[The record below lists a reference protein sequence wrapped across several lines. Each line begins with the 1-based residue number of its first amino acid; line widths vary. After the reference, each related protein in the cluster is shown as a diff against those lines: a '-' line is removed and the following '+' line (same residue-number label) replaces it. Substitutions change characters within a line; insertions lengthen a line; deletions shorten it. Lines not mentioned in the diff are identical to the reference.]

1 MIKRRSE
8 SRPKERTYAV
18 IGTPRPKVDA
28 YAKVTGRALYA
39 DDIML
44 PRMLYGR
51 ILRSPHAHARILSI
65 DTHRAL
71 ALPGVVAIL
80 TGEDLPQKFGILPS
94 SQDEYALAIDK
105 VRYVG
110 DPVVAVAA
118 LDPDILDQALKL
130 IEVEYEV
137 LPALM
142 SIDEAL
148 AHPDVKINDEA
159 RIGNIHKAVS
169 YEFGDMEEGFA
180 GADYIREDWFYY
192 EGNNH
197 APIEAHA
204 CVAQWEPNP
213 TDPVGGKLT
222 LWSSTQ
228 TPHYVHREVSKV
240 LKIAQSHVRVIA
252 PNVGGGFGG
261 KSDAF
266 SHEICACE
274 LARRTGRPVKIT
286 CTREEVF
293 LLHRGRHPVKMW
305 IKTGVKQDGTLTA
318 MHFRSFL
325 DGGAYGSYGIATTY
339 YTGALQTVTYHLPCY
354 KFEGMRLFT
363 NKPPCGPKRGHGTT
377 QPRYAVEVHLDKI
390 ASDLGID
397 PLALRLHNLIEPYS
411 YTVNGLRITSC
422 ALKECLEEVT
432 ERAGWQSW
440 RSGEILRFAQDDNR
454 VAQDDNRVAQD
465 DNRDTSAMGARNRP
479 LQTQADQPY
488 IKRGL
493 GLAASAYIC
502 GAGKPIY
509 WNDLP
514 HSSVQIRLDR
524 GGGVTVYC
532 GSTDIGQGSTSIL
545 AYIVAEELGIEPEE
559 IHLETADTTLTP
571 VDLGSYSS
579 RVTFMAGNAAIAAA
593 RKLKAQ
599 LFEVVADYLHVSS
612 EQLDVANGM
621 VYHEDDEVSRETLR
635 CAQGDNGGLAVPC
648 AQGDNGGLAV
658 PFVQAIQ
665 LAEARFGA
673 LVAAGSYAPPEGI
686 HGEYKG
692 AGVGPSPAYSYSTC
706 VAQVAVDEETGEVH
720 VEKLWLAHDVG
731 QSINPLLVAGQVEGG
746 AYMGYGEAVMEQ
758 QVFRKGRHKLP
769 SLLDYKLPTTLDTP
783 EIETI
788 LVEIP
793 DLEGPFG
800 GKEAGQGPLNPV
812 IPAIA
817 NAVYDAIG
825 VRIDETPITPDR
837 VLKALKAM
845 AGASAATTIYEKTPG
860 QRPQVSPTVYPS
872 SWPTRLIRWQP
883 DEHMGKY
890 FEEGKGRVDPV
901 GAGVVGMG
909 GGDACVALGMGGA
922 LESREQDAGDASV
935 QGSRT
940 PPNSAPAPT
949 RRRPSSLQNQ
959 KGGVS

>member
-1 MIKRRSE
+1 VSATLHHQQKHSYR
-8 SRPKERTYAV
+8 V
-18 IGTPRPKVDA
+18 IGTPRPKVDV
-28 YAKVTGRALYA
+28 YGKVTGRALYA

-51 ILRSPHAHARILSI
+51 LLRSPHPHARILSI
-65 DTHRAL
+65 DIRRAL
-71 ALPGVVAIL
+71 ELPGVVAIL
-80 TGEDLPQKFGILPS
+80 TGDDLPEKFGILPS
-94 SQDEYALAIDK
+94 SQDEYALALEK

-110 DPVVAVAA
+110 DPVAAVAA
-118 LDPDILDQALKL
+118 LDPDTLDEAIKL
-130 IEVEYEV
+130 IQVDYEV

-148 AHPDVKINDEA
+148 AHPDVKINDDA

-169 YEFGDMEEGFA
+169 YEFGDVNAGFA
-180 GADYIREDWFYY
+180 EADFIREDWFYY
-192 EGNNH
+192 EGNTH

-204 CVAQWEPNP
+204 CVASWEPNP
-213 TDPVGGKLT
+213 GSPVGGKLT

-228 TPHYVHREVSKV
+228 TPHYVHRELSKV
-240 LKIAQSHVRVIA
+240 LKVPQSHIRVIA

-261 KSDAF
+261 KSDPF
-266 SHEICACE
+266 SHEICASE
-274 LARRTGRPVKIT
+274 LSRRTGRPVKIT

-293 LLHRGRHPVKMW
+293 LIHRGRHPVKMW
-305 IKTGVKQDGTLTA
+305 IKTGVKRDGTLTA

-325 DGGAYGSYGIATTY
+325 DGGAYGSYGVATTY
-339 YTGALQTVTYHLPCY
+339 YTGVLQTVTYKLPSY

-390 ASDLGID
+390 AHDLGID
-397 PLALRLHNLIEPYS
+397 PVALRLHNLIEPY
-411 YTVNGLRITSC
+411 TRTINGLRITSC
-422 ALKECLEEVT
+422 ALGECLQQVVE
-432 ERAGWQSW
+432 
-440 RSGEILRFAQDDNR
+440 RSGWDTFHAQKNNPPTQGQQEI
-454 VAQDDNRVAQD
+454 
-465 DNRDTSAMGARNRP
+465 P
-479 LQTQADQPY
+479 L
-488 IKRGL
+488 KRGM
-493 GLAASAYIC
+493 GIAASSYIC

-545 AYIVAEELGIEPEE
+545 AYIVAEELGIQPEH

-593 RKLKAQ
+593 RKLKEQ
-599 LFEVVADYLHVSS
+599 LFAVATEHLQVPLEHLEAADGIIYNEH
-612 EQLDVANGM
+612 DPGVA
-621 VYHEDDEVSRETLR
+621 L
-635 CAQGDNGGLAVPC
+635 
-648 AQGDNGGLAV
+648 
-658 PFVQAIQ
+658 PFVKAVQ

-673 LVAAGSYAPPEGI
+673 LVTAGSYAPPEGI
-686 HGEYKG
+686 HGDYKG

-706 VAQVAVDEETGEVH
+706 VAQVAVDVETGELV

-758 QVFRKGRHKLP
+758 QVFRKGRHKIP
-769 SLLDYKLPTTLDTP
+769 SLLDYKLATTLDTP

-788 LVEIP
+788 LIEIP
-793 DLEGPFG
+793 DQEGPFG

-817 NAVYDAIG
+817 NAVYDAVG
-825 VRIDETPITPDR
+825 LRIDETPITPDKILR
-837 VLKALKAM
+837 ALKAT
-845 AGASAATTIYEKTPG
+845 AATRPT
-860 QRPQVSPTVYPS
+860 QRIVVSPQEAPS
-872 SWPTRLIRWQP
+872 PWPTRLITWSPREASTQP
-883 DEHMGKY
+883 SQ
-890 FEEGKGRVDPV
+890 VI
-901 GAGVVGMG
+901 
-909 GGDACVALGMGGA
+909 
-922 LESREQDAGDASV
+922 SQSV
-935 QGSRT
+935 ST
-940 PPNSAPAPT
+940 
-949 RRRPSSLQNQ
+949 
-959 KGGVS
+959 KGVS

>member
-1 MIKRRSE
+1 MKTRQTARNE
-8 SRPKERTYAV
+8 QDHAYTY
-18 IGTPRPKVDA
+18 IGHPLPKVDA

-51 ILRSPHAHARILSI
+51 LLRSPHPHARILSI
-65 DTHRAL
+65 DIRQAL
-71 ALPGVVAIL
+71 ELPGVLAVI

-94 SQDEYALAIDK
+94 SQDEYALAREK

-110 DPVVAVAA
+110 DPVAAVAA
-118 LDPDILDQALKL
+118 LDPDILDAAIRL
-130 IEVEYEV
+130 IKVEYEI

-148 AHPDVKINDEA
+148 AHPDIKINDEA

-169 YEFGDMEEGFA
+169 YEFGEVDAGFA
-180 GADYIREDWFYY
+180 QADYVREDWFYY

-197 APIEAHA
+197 APMEAHA
-204 CVAQWEPNP
+204 CVASWEPMP

-240 LKIAQSHVRVIA
+240 LGLPQSHVRVIA
-252 PNVGGGFGG
+252 PHVGGGFGG
-261 KSDAF
+261 KSDPF

-274 LARRTGRPVKIT
+274 LSRRTGRPVKIT

-305 IKTGVKQDGTLTA
+305 IKTGVKRDGTLTA

-339 YTGALQTVTYHLPCY
+339 YTGALQTVTYTLPCY

-390 ASDLGID
+390 AHDLGID
-397 PLALRLHNLIEPYS
+397 PVEFRRHNLVEPYTR
-411 YTVNGLRITSC
+411 TVNGLRITTC
-422 ALKECLEEVT
+422 ALGPCLEQVVARSHWNEFHSAQAMDTALSSNGHVAST
-432 ERAGWQSW
+432 QSI
-440 RSGEILRFAQDDNR
+440 RRG
-454 VAQDDNRVAQD
+454 
-465 DNRDTSAMGARNRP
+465 MG
-479 LQTQADQPY
+479 
-488 IKRGL
+488 I
-493 GLAASAYIC
+493 AASSYIC

-514 HSSVQIRLDR
+514 HSAVQIRLDR

-532 GSTDIGQGSTSIL
+532 GATDIGQGSTSVL
-545 AYIVAEELGIEPEE
+545 AYIVAEELGVQPGH

-599 LFEVVADYLHVSS
+599 LFEAASA
-612 EQLDVANGM
+612 QLRVPEERLRAEDGVI
-621 VYHEDDEVSRETLR
+621 YDEDDPGVSLSFI
-635 CAQGDNGGLAVPC
+635 QAV
-648 AQGDNGGLAV
+648 
-658 PFVQAIQ
+658 Q
-665 LAEARFGA
+665 LAEARYGA
-673 LVAAGSYAPPEGI
+673 LVASGSYAPPEGI
-686 HGEYKG
+686 HGDYKG
-692 AGVGPSPAYSYSTC
+692 AGVGPSPAYSYSAC
-706 VAQVAVDEETGEVH
+706 VAQVAVDVETGEVV

-758 QVFRKGRHKLP
+758 QIFRKGRHKIP

-788 LVEIP
+788 LIEIP
-793 DLEGPFG
+793 DREGPFG

-817 NAVYDAIG
+817 NAVYDAVG
-825 VRIDETPITPDR
+825 VRIDETPITADK
-837 VLKALKAM
+837 VLKALHAE
-845 AGASAATTIYEKTPG
+845 ITPARPVP
-860 QRPQVSPTVYPS
+860 RPQVMPSEAPSP
-872 SWPTRLIRWQP
+872 WPTRLIKWQP
-883 DEHMGKY
+883 
-890 FEEGKGRVDPV
+890 EEKGVR
-901 GAGVVGMG
+901 
-909 GGDACVALGMGGA
+909 
-922 LESREQDAGDASV
+922 
-935 QGSRT
+935 
-940 PPNSAPAPT
+940 
-949 RRRPSSLQNQ
+949 
-959 KGGVS
+959 